1 MESTDDI
8 PLFVETIIIDM
19 NLGYE
24 NSNIP
29 VRVKTHCIEHA
40 LMDDLSESSDTLH
53 AFNVYKPSYVEIRFC
68 YFSFQHFS
76 NNSLEDLRMPP
87 SFSPITSTTVG
98 AATPTRPAPAAA
110 TRCPR

>member
-8 PLFVETIIIDM
+8 PLFVDTIIIDM

-53 AFNVYKPSYVEIRFC
+53 AFNVYKPSYAEIRFV
-68 YFSFQHFS
+68 
-76 NNSLEDLRMPP
+76 LP
-87 SFSPITSTTVG
+87 SFSNSSLTLSL
-98 AATPTRPAPAAA
+98 
-110 TRCPR
+110 